1 MSEES
6 SQQELYTA
14 AQFREYQEGHGQRQ
28 PDVHDHTG
36 LVRDER
42 VSRYLAVLSE
52 VYDPGEHAE
61 RPEQL
66 PGRAQELAVVQ
77 RMRRTAGTETA
88 REALASGDMPTLKH
102 LTGDAGQRAD
112 VSGLKA
118 IEQLKA
124 TVTGPASM
132 FYVWAEPGTG
142 KTNFALL
149 LAQLWK
155 RERGSEALLASNIR
169 TLRET
174 DEWVDP
180 EGDVRSGWLSSFGE
194 LEEWIQQDGDPL
206 SNEQQPKLFIFDEAS
221 SSAGGSGSSGY
232 ETKQKMGPLAYKIRK
247 YGGALIVIGHDGKDV
262 HPLIR
267 ELGTAVHKE
276 SKKAATFYDDVKNRK
291 GVGEQLAVEGIPPTD
306 YRYDDKE
313 PTAWSWEHHG
323 EEDGE
328 QYPPDQ
334 AMRDAA
340 IATVIRAKEEGCSD
354 REAAA
359 FVPYSVGWVNSRWRE
374 YCDDGEH
381 AETVNRVREVI
392 A

>member
-1 MSEES
+1 VTMTEES

-14 AQFREYQEGHGQRQ
+14 AQFREYQEGHGQRS

-52 VYDPGEHAE
+52 VYDPAEHAE
-61 RPEQL
+61 KAEAL
-66 PGRAQELAVVQ
+66 PGRAQELALV
-77 RMRRTAGTETA
+77 RRIRQTAGTETA
-88 REALASGDMPTLKH
+88 REALAGGDMPTLKH

-118 IEQLKA
+118 IDQLQEI
-124 TVTGPASM
+124 VDGPAPM

-155 RERGSEALLASNIR
+155 RQQTGDALVGSNIR

-174 DEWVDP
+174 DPWIDGAGESRD
-180 EGDVRSGWLSSFGE
+180 GWLSSFGE

-206 SNEQQPKLFIFDEAS
+206 KNEQRPKLFIFDEAS
-221 SSAGGSGSSGY
+221 SSASGGGSDGY
-232 ETKQKMGPLAYKIRK
+232 QTKQKMGPLAYKIRK

-267 ELGTAVHKE
+267 ELGKAVHKE
-276 SKKAATFYDDVKNRK
+276 SKKAATFYDDVKNRR
-291 GVGEQLAVEGIPPTD
+291 GVGEYLAVEGIPPTD

-313 PTAWSWEHHG
+313 PTAWSWEAH
-323 EEDGE
+323 EEDE
-328 QYPPDQ
+328 MAPD
-334 AMRDAA
+334 
-340 IATVIRAKEEGCSD
+340 
-354 REAAA
+354 EAAEDVHLWTVRQCFEQGLSA
-359 FVPYSVGWVNSRWRE
+359 RKAANFVPYSRDWTSRRYRWLDSEEFPHERA
-374 YCDDGEH
+374 DR
-381 AETVNRVREVI
+381 AEGGY